1 MVQPEL
7 QWDGAPW
14 WALLA
19 KLGLMLMLY
28 CLSPCSAPEFSEA
41 DDVMGR
47 QKLCLVWRADRE
59 PGL

>member
-47 QKLCLVWRADRE
+47 QKLCLV
-59 PGL
+59 